1 MLREMMTTFRNSVIH
16 SICDGRG
23 FITGWLFVKLT
34 GRVKLCY
41 TVDNSEWDLTDL
53 HRTHQIPFNT
63 GKPK

>member
-1 MLREMMTTFRNSVIH
+1 MLKKMRMFQNSVIH
-16 SICDGRG
+16 SICNGDGIISG
-23 FITGWLFVKLT
+23 CLFQLLA
-34 GRVKLCY
+34 GRVKVCY